1 MENKKNE
8 ILQVRSDILFSNL
21 FNEKDIKAV
30 EWVASQILECDV
42 KELKGKVSVKNVRLT
57 RTNKKERTKYV
68 DLIVE
73 YEKQKIVIE
82 LNNNYEGIYTRN
94 LNYAF
99 NTLLNFYN
107 NNGCSYY
114 ERDAIFKVILVNLN
128 WYKNKNLEIP
138 GKKIHTIPYPD
149 EKIDDNIL
157 TIINI
162 NLDYYEELSYDNVV
176 LFDRFFKLLT
186 VDSKEKLEQFK
197 EFDELDAY
205 SKNLEYFS
213 NDKEYVEELM
223 RAEAEEIMRNQE
235 KYFAGFHEGEAKG
248 EAKAKAAEQKL
259 AEAKQ
264 ELKET
269 QTLIVKKLLNENM
282 TDLKI
287 MDITNITK
295 EELDNIKKELK

>member
-1 MENKKNE
+1 MKTE
-8 ILQVRSDILFSNL
+8 ILQVRNDILFHDL

-30 EWVASQILECDV
+30 ELVASQILECDV

-235 KYFAGFHEGEAKG
+235 KYFAGFHEGEDKG
-248 EAKAKAAEQKL
+248 KF
-259 AEAKQ
+259 
-264 ELKET
+264 ET
-269 QTLIVKKLLNENM
+269 QTLIVKNLLNKNM
-282 TDLKI
+282 TDLEI
-287 MDITNITK
+287 MEITNITK
-295 EELDNIKKELK
+295 EELDNIKKELN

>member
-1 MENKKNE
+1 MQTE
-8 ILQVRSDILFSNL
+8 ILQVRNDILFHDL

-149 EKIDDNIL
+149 EKINDNIL

-186 VDSKEKLEQFK
+186 VDSKEKLEQFSSV
-197 EFDELDAY
+197 DELDAY

-248 EAKAKAAEQKL
+248 EAKAKAEVAKTKAEAEQK
-259 AEAKQ
+259 
-264 ELKET
+264 LKET

-287 MDITNITK
+287 MEITNITK
-295 EELDNIKKELK
+295 EELDNIKKELN

>member
-1 MENKKNE
+1 MKTE
-8 ILQVRSDILFSNL
+8 ILQVRNDILFHDL

-73 YEKQKIVIE
+73 YKNEKIVIE

-149 EKIDDNIL
+149 EKINDNIL

-162 NLDYYEELSYDNVV
+162 NLDYYEELSYDNVI

-186 VDSKEKLEQFK
+186 VDSKEKLEQFSSV
-197 EFDELDAY
+197 DELDAY

-235 KYFAGFHEGEAKG
+235 KYFAGFHEGEDKG
-248 EAKAKAAEQKL
+248 KL
-259 AEAKQ
+259 
-264 ELKET
+264 ET
-269 QTLIVKKLLNENM
+269 QTLIVKNLLNKNM
-282 TDLKI
+282 TDLEI
-287 MDITNITK
+287 MEITNITK
-295 EELDNIKKELK
+295 EELDNIKKELN

>member
-1 MENKKNE
+1 MKTE
-8 ILQVRSDILFSNL
+8 ILQVRSDILFHDL

-73 YEKQKIVIE
+73 YKNEKIVIE

-149 EKIDDNIL
+149 EKINDNIL

-162 NLDYYEELSYDNVV
+162 NLDYYEELSYDNVI

-235 KYFAGFHEGEAKG
+235 KYFAGFHEGEDKG
-248 EAKAKAAEQKL
+248 KF
-259 AEAKQ
+259 
-264 ELKET
+264 ET
-269 QTLIVKKLLNENM
+269 QTLIVKNLLNKNM
-282 TDLKI
+282 TDLEI
-287 MDITNITK
+287 MEITNITK

>member
-1 MENKKNE
+1 MKTE
-8 ILQVRSDILFSNL
+8 ILQVRSDILFHDL

>member
-1 MENKKNE
+1 MKTE
-8 ILQVRSDILFSNL
+8 ILQVRNDILFHDL

-30 EWVASQILECDV
+30 ELVASQILECDV

-73 YEKQKIVIE
+73 YENKKIVIE

-149 EKIDDNIL
+149 EKINDNIL

>member
-1 MENKKNE
+1 MKTE
-8 ILQVRSDILFSNL
+8 ILQVRSDILFHDL

-235 KYFAGFHEGEAKG
+235 KYFAGFHEGEDKG
-248 EAKAKAAEQKL
+248 KF
-259 AEAKQ
+259 
-264 ELKET
+264 ET
-269 QTLIVKKLLNENM
+269 QTLIVKNLLNKNM
-282 TDLKI
+282 TDLEI
-287 MDITNITK
+287 MEITNITK
-295 EELDNIKKELK
+295 EELDNIKKELN

>member
-1 MENKKNE
+1 M
-8 ILQVRSDILFSNL
+8 L
-21 FNEKDIKAV
+21 
-30 EWVASQILECDV
+30 
-42 KELKGKVSVKNVRLT
+42 
-57 RTNKKERTKYV
+57 
-68 DLIVE
+68 
-73 YEKQKIVIE
+73 
-82 LNNNYEGIYTRN
+82 
-94 LNYAF
+94 
-99 NTLLNFYN
+99 
-107 NNGCSYY
+107 
-114 ERDAIFKVILVNLN
+114 
-128 WYKNKNLEIP
+128 
-138 GKKIHTIPYPD
+138 H
-149 EKIDDNIL
+149 
-157 TIINI
+157 

-295 EELDNIKKELK
+295 EELENIKKELK

>member
-1 MENKKNE
+1 MKTE
-8 ILQVRSDILFSNL
+8 ILQVRNDILFHDL

-149 EKIDDNIL
+149 EKINDNIL

-235 KYFAGFHEGEAKG
+235 KYFAGFHEGEDKG
-248 EAKAKAAEQKL
+248 KF
-259 AEAKQ
+259 
-264 ELKET
+264 ET
-269 QTLIVKKLLNENM
+269 QTLIVKNLLNKNM
-282 TDLKI
+282 TDLEI
-287 MDITNITK
+287 MEITNITK
-295 EELDNIKKELK
+295 EELDNIKKELN

>member
-1 MENKKNE
+1 MQTE
-8 ILQVRSDILFSNL
+8 ILQVRSDILFHDL
-21 FNEKDIKAV
+21 FNEKDIKVV

-73 YEKQKIVIE
+73 YKNEKIVIE

-213 NDKEYVEELM
+213 NDKEYVDELM

-235 KYFAGFHEGEAKG
+235 KYFAGFHEGEDKG
-248 EAKAKAAEQKL
+248 KF
-259 AEAKQ
+259 
-264 ELKET
+264 ET
-269 QTLIVKKLLNENM
+269 QTLIVKNLLNKNM
-282 TDLKI
+282 TDLEI
-287 MDITNITK
+287 MEITNITK
-295 EELDNIKKELK
+295 EELDNIKKELN

>member
-1 MENKKNE
+1 M
-8 ILQVRSDILFSNL
+8 
-21 FNEKDIKAV
+21 
-30 EWVASQILECDV
+30 
-42 KELKGKVSVKNVRLT
+42 LKI

-73 YEKQKIVIE
+73 YKNEKIVIE

-107 NNGCSYY
+107 NNGYSYY

-149 EKIDDNIL
+149 EKITDNIL

-162 NLDYYEELSYDNVV
+162 NLDYYEELSYDNVD

-186 VDSKEKLEQFK
+186 VDSKEKLEQFSSV
-197 EFDELDAY
+197 DELDAY
-205 SKNLEYFS
+205 SKNLEY
-213 NDKEYVEELM
+213 
-223 RAEAEEIMRNQE
+223 
-235 KYFAGFHEGEAKG
+235 
-248 EAKAKAAEQKL
+248 
-259 AEAKQ
+259 
-264 ELKET
+264 
-269 QTLIVKKLLNENM
+269 
-282 TDLKI
+282 
-287 MDITNITK
+287 
-295 EELDNIKKELK
+295 